1 MTPADVRDAIV
12 YCNAIAWGKVGAV
25 VAALALTYGVA
36 MSIALVVYVYLFRG
50 RRMTRRR
57 GQTRQAPQNERS
69 LVRDSRCWTYRT
81 RGAAAVRS
89 PGPRNRGS
97 LPFGWPATRQPPQKR
112 SVLGL
117 TAGANPP
124 HPKGAGVRS
133 PGQLAPPS
141 FAPGLFLAWSCRCRA
156 GSGGAGRGQVV
167 PCAGA
172 PQMPAAA
179 FICPGGYLGDP
190 PKSRPDRLAVEP
202 DDMGLHGFLV
212 R

>member
-69 LVRDSRCWTYRT
+69 LVRDCRCWTYRT

-133 PGQLAPPS
+133 PGQLAPPAS
-141 FAPGLFLAWSCRCRA
+141 PQGSFLRGPAVAAREVGEPVVGRLCPAPEPHKCPPPRLFAPA
-156 GSGGAGRGQVV
+156 GISVTPRKVDQT
-167 PCAGA
+167 
-172 PQMPAAA
+172 
-179 FICPGGYLGDP
+179 D
-190 PKSRPDRLAVEP
+190 SRLNPTTWGCMAS
-202 DDMGLHGFLV
+202 
-212 R
+212 